1 MRGTIPKPTAR
12 VAADESPMAVTAGF
26 GAQSGRAAYAPR
38 LSVRAAPMTMS
49 SPARLRLLLSL
60 PALLALSACAYFFE
74 APAPEPPPPPPP
86 PKRDFIAE
94 VRSVA
99 EANPSV
105 VEVLALETPSV
116 THLIDEALL
125 AEQRRAYVAARRAV
139 AVARQIEPDNP
150 RVLQFLA
157 EYALREG
164 NWADAEQL
172 AQRAFDGSAQLGAL
186 CIRNQM
192 TIATARAERGDAE
205 GAALARQRADE
216 CAQKALPRF

>member
-1 MRGTIPKPTAR
+1 MST
-12 VAADESPMAVTAGF
+12 
-26 GAQSGRAAYAPR
+26 
-38 LSVRAAPMTMS
+38 S
-49 SPARLRLLLSL
+49 SPARLRPLLWP

-74 APAPEPPPPPPP
+74 APPPPPPPAP
-86 PKRDFIAE
+86 PVPKRDFIAE
-94 VRSVA
+94 VRAVA
-99 EANPSV
+99 EENPSV

-116 THLIDEALL
+116 THLIDDALA
-125 AEQRRAYVAARRAV
+125 AEERRSYVAARRAV

-172 AQRAFDGSAQLGAL
+172 AERAFQGSAQLGAL

-192 TIATARAERGDAE
+192 TISLARAERGDAE
-205 GAALARQRADE
+205 GAAAARLRADE

>member
-1 MRGTIPKPTAR
+1 MRGTIPKPTVV
-12 VAADESPMAVTAGF
+12 VAADESPIRRAAGF
-26 GAQSGRAAYAPR
+26 GAQSVPEAYAWR
-38 LSVRAAPMTMS
+38 FSVRPAPMTVTS
-49 SPARLRLLLSL
+49 SARLRPLLWL

-86 PKRDFIAE
+86 KRDFIAE
-94 VRSVA
+94 VRAVA

-116 THLIDEALL
+116 THLIDDALA
-125 AEQRRAYVAARRAV
+125 AEQRGAYVAARRAV
-139 AVARQIEPDNP
+139 AVARQIEPENP

-172 AQRAFDGSAQLGAL
+172 AQRSFDGSAQLGAL

-205 GAALARQRADE
+205 GAAAAKQRADE

>member
-1 MRGTIPKPTAR
+1 MRGTIPKPTAP
-12 VAADESPMAVTAGF
+12 VAPDESPMGVAAGF
-26 GAQSGRAAYAPR
+26 GAQSGGAAYAPG
-38 LSVRAAPMTMS
+38 LPVRAAPMTVS
-49 SPARLRLLLSL
+49 SPARLRFLLSL
-60 PALLALSACAYFFE
+60 PALLALSGCAYFFE
-74 APAPEPPPPPPP
+74 APVPEPPPPPPP

-192 TIATARAERGDAE
+192 TIATARAQRGDPE
-205 GAALARQRADE
+205 GAAVARQRADE

>member
-1 MRGTIPKPTAR
+1 MEASAASRFVPPMLPVIP
-12 VAADESPMAVTAGF
+12 E
-26 GAQSGRAAYAPR
+26 
-38 LSVRAAPMTMS
+38 
-49 SPARLRLLLSL
+49 L
-60 PALLALSACAYFFE
+60 PASMSTHPPVHLRPLLWLPLLLALSACAYLFE
-74 APAPEPPPPPPP
+74 APPPEPPPPPPP
-86 PKRDFIAE
+86 PKRNFIAE
-94 VRSVA
+94 VRAVA
-99 EANPSV
+99 EENPSV

-116 THLIDEALL
+116 THLIDDALA
-125 AEQRRAYVAARRAV
+125 AEERSSFVAARRAV

-172 AQRAFDGSAQLGAL
+172 AERSFQGSAQLGAL

-192 TIATARAERGDAE
+192 TISIARAERGDVE
-205 GAALARQRADE
+205 GAAAARQRADE